1 MTTKCIYLQQSVS
14 EVMGRQLEIKRPNQN
29 ENIVEIQPNRNK
41 PASLISF
48 YNNV

>member
-29 ENIVEIQPNRNK
+29 ENIVEIQPNRH
-41 PASLISF
+41 LGLFMDVISIK
-48 YNNV
+48 